1 MAVAFAVACFMAF
14 TVFPSQVF
22 LEGESLWKPPV
33 QGAARSGPMRLKSAA
48 APSWRTWA
56 VQAAEALKDRL
67 GVEVTAD
74 DLSVKSVSP
83 DEAGNVHVRLAQQ
96 YKGVPVRGN
105 QLIVHFRASGAA
117 YVVNGDF
124 LPGIS
129 LDTAPTVPC
138 PAGGVLMV
146 WSPPGASDASSAR
159 LAWRVPQGAKL
170 VYQDA
175 HSGATLAV
183 ERRSRRAD
191 ADEEDADDESWL
203 YDYFLTYAP
212 KARTQP
218 LPAGTPCVIRGQL
231 PRQLW
236 TNDAPCVVEVPGIKG
251 DDGYYYLCGTSSN
264 GREFAIWNAE
274 GVADAYRSA
283 PDRVA
288 PLPSSADANALVRY
302 SSSDWGD
309 YHPEAIAA
317 ASHLI
322 RVMDYYQGE
331 FGRATYLGAQDVRMC
346 AFVCLPEKDSNGKV
360 VGGYDNAFFF
370 SDVDGSTASTEA
382 LNSGAMYFGYQ
393 SSGATTFQVLD
404 VTAHEFSHGIANST
418 ADFLYGGE
426 SGALDESFA
435 DIFGAGCENLYQ
447 SSGPAYPSFT
457 PQTTDWFLGEDIGL
471 ARPLRDL
478 ANPSSAFSVCPQPSI
493 YRDSFWADTTPYSED
508 LGGVHSNSG
517 VQNHFF
523 QLLQGRIGLRP
534 ALQIAYQVVT
544 RYCSP
549 QTGYAEVARL
559 WPAAAADLAGRSVN
573 GVDVP
578 ADAASIAASCWAEL
592 MAKPS
597 YSATQKR
604 IFVGYI
610 VEAGIVVMVTVGK
623 ESKGKLPLNP
633 PPPDSSGWYKSF
645 SMKADVVNGV
655 AAVETSYGKMT
666 FDFAADNI
674 SCNWAVAREKQVDP
688 TVPLN
693 FDFMV
698 MSRAPTF
705 LPSITDALPSEAFV
719 GVRLEVP
726 LDMHLLYYWIDYF
739 AFSGKTMPRG
749 LSVKSR
755 TGLLSG
761 VPSKAKKGTATL
773 TVKSRL
779 TKCKQTYNWNY
790 SFVALP
796 SWAYGS
802 FSAELKNGDVKVGDV
817 NIKVTSAGAISGK
830 IKLENG
836 IWKLSTKGYTSV
848 TGAGEAF
855 QVDVTAKRGGT
866 STNVTLDVTPAGMAG
881 SMVIDGVRYTFLG
894 TPKKSAKKSVSR

>member
-1 MAVAFAVACFMAF
+1 MAVAFAAACFMAF
-14 TVFPSQVF
+14 TVFPAPVF
-22 LEGESLWKPPV
+22 LEGESLWRPTAE
-33 QGAARSGPMRLKSAA
+33 GAARSGPVRLKSAA
-48 APSWRTWA
+48 DPSWRTWA

-67 GVEVTAD
+67 GVEVAAD

-129 LDTAPTVPC
+129 LDTVPTVPC

-159 LAWRVPQGAKL
+159 LAWRVPQGAKW

-191 ADEEDADDESWL
+191 ADEEDYDDESWL
-203 YDYFLTYAP
+203 YDYFMTYGP

-218 LPAGTPCVIRGQL
+218 LPAGSPCVIRGQL
-231 PRQLW
+231 PRPLW

-251 DDGYYYLCGTSSN
+251 HDGYYYLCGRNSN

-288 PLPSSADANALVRY
+288 PLPSSTDANALVRY
-302 SSSDWGD
+302 SSADWGD

-322 RVMDYYQGE
+322 MVMDYYQGE

-393 SSGATTFQVLD
+393 SSGAATFQVLD

-426 SGALDESFA
+426 PGALDESFA

-478 ANPSSAFSVCPQPSI
+478 ANPSSLFSVCPQPSI

-517 VQNHFF
+517 VQNRFF
-523 QLLQGRIGLRP
+523 QLLQDRIGLRP
-534 ALQIAYQVVT
+534 ALQIAYHVVT

-578 ADAASIAASCWAEL
+578 ADAASIAASCWAGL

-597 YSATQKR
+597 YSAKKKR
-604 IFVGYI
+604 IFIGYI
-610 VEAGIVVMVTVGK
+610 VDAGIVVMVTVGK
-623 ESKGKLPLNP
+623 ESKGKLPLKILLAG
-633 PPPDSSGWYKSF
+633 SSGWYKSF
-645 SMKADVVNGV
+645 SKKADVVNGV
-655 AAVETSYGKMT
+655 AVVETSYGKMT

-674 SCNWAVAREKQVDP
+674 SCNWAVAGEKQIDP

-705 LPSITDALPSEAFV
+705 LPSIADALPSEAFV

-773 TVKSRL
+773 TVKSGF
-779 TKCKQTYNWNY
+779 TKCKQTYKWNY

-802 FSAELKNGDVKVGDV
+802 FSAELKNGGGKVGDV
-817 NIKVTSAGAISGK
+817 TIKVTSAGAISGK
-830 IKLENG
+830 IKLADG
-836 IWKLSTKGYTSV
+836 TWKMSTKGYTSV

-855 QVDVTAKRGGT
+855 QVDVKAKRGGR
-866 STNVTLDVTPAGMAG
+866 STNVALDVTPAGMAG

-894 TPKKSAKKSVSR
+894 TPKKSTKKGASR